1 MLWSSSPPELL
12 EKEKQQQQQSRV
24 LTEKGLERQIKQK
37 TKTKKESNLKME
49 VINFSGQY
57 GENERQ

>member
-1 MLWSSSPPELL
+1 MLWSSWPPELL

-37 TKTKKESNLKME
+37 TKTKKESNFKME
-49 VINFSGQY
+49 MINFSGQY